1 MADILE
7 LSETLANQIA
17 AGEVIERPA
26 SVVKELVENA
36 IDAKAHTIDVLVE
49 AAGVQLIEV
58 IDDGLGIPADQVK
71 AAFLRHAT
79 SKIYDKGDLF
89 KIMTLGF
96 RGEALPS
103 IASVADVTLETA
115 VPDANQGAY
124 VQIKGN
130 EWLTKRS
137 GSARQGTDVTVRDL
151 FYNTPARLKYLKS
164 QSTEMAKIVDIINR
178 LAFSYPQIAFHLQHN
193 GKKVLST
200 PGNGNLQQV
209 ISSVYGVNNA
219 REMLAVEAHDADFK
233 VQGWIAK
240 PQVTRSNR
248 SYMTLLINGRY
259 VKNYALTNALLKGYG
274 TRLMVGRFPIS
285 VLQIEMDPRL
295 VDVNVHPQKFEV
307 RISKEGQL
315 AALLEQMV
323 QAAFQTVNLIPDGY
337 ENLTE
342 TIANTANTNDES
354 KDVGPSASINFVDQL
369 NAASQ
374 KQVTS
379 QFTMHESI
387 EQAQTPLTT
396 ISEEKPPVE
405 DMQVAPITIETKA
418 DLKRTTVQDFAHKYE
433 GNEVTPF
440 GPQNSTRLPGLQTA
454 LTWNGTADTS
464 EQPTVNSG
472 FPNLEYIGQFHGT
485 FLFAQGLDGL
495 YLIDQHAAQERIK
508 YEAFHEQLA
517 QTGLEQQKLLVPLVF
532 EFSTAEMLQLEGEK
546 AQLEELGLHLE
557 PFGKNTLMLREHPGW
572 MIAEQEEATVREM
585 LDWVLRDGHLT
596 LADFRERTAIMM
608 ACKRSIKANW
618 KLNATEAQGLLDQLQ
633 QTKNPYNCPHGRPV
647 VVHLTDRDLAKM
659 FKRIQDS
666 HEPWQ
671 EYDQHPF

>member
-36 IDAKAHTIDVLVE
+36 IDAQAHTIDVLVE
-49 AAGVQLIEV
+49 AAGVQSIEV
-58 IDDGLGIPADQVK
+58 IDDGLGIPANQVK

-103 IASVADVTLETA
+103 IASVADVVLETA
-115 VPDANQGAY
+115 IPGAQQGAY

-130 EWLTKRS
+130 EWLTERS
-137 GSARQGTDVTVRDL
+137 GSARQGTDITVRDL

-178 LAFSYPQIAFHLQHN
+178 LAFSYPHIAFRLQHN
-193 GKKVLST
+193 GKKVLATS
-200 PGNGNLQQV
+200 GNDNLQQV

-219 REMLAVEAHDADFK
+219 REMLAVKAHDADFK

-274 TRLMVGRFPIS
+274 TRLMVGRFPIA

-307 RISKEGQL
+307 RISKENQL
-315 AALLEQMV
+315 EALLEQMV
-323 QAAFQTVNLIPDGY
+323 QGAFQAVNLIPDGY
-337 ENLTE
+337 ENLNE
-342 TIANTANTNDES
+342 TAANATNS
-354 KDVGPSASINFVDQL
+354 KDELKDEDPLASTNFINQL
-369 NAASQ
+369 NATSQ
-374 KQVTS
+374 KQTMAH
-379 QFTMHESI
+379 FTMHESI
-387 EQAQTPLTT
+387 EQSVP
-396 ISEEKPPVE
+396 ENKRPVE
-405 DMQVAPITIETKA
+405 DMQVVVPIMVATKA
-418 DLKRTTVQDFAHKYE
+418 DLKRGTVQDFAHKYE

-440 GPQNSTRLPGLQTA
+440 GPQNSPRLPGMQTA
-454 LTWNGTADTS
+454 LTLNETVDAS
-464 EQPTVNSG
+464 EQPTVNSS

-508 YEAFHEQLA
+508 YEAFYEQLA

-546 AQLEELGLHLE
+546 TQLEELGLHLE
-557 PFGKNTLMLREHPGW
+557 QFGKNTLMLREHPGW
-572 MIAEQEEATVREM
+572 MIAGQEEAIVREM
-585 LDWVLRDGHLT
+585 LDWVLRDGRLT

-618 KLNATEAQGLLDQLQ
+618 KLNGTEAQGLLDQLQ